1 MVVNST
7 VKVESTMEEK
17 VEHAKELISEAIRT
31 YPRIAVACSFG
42 KDSMV
47 TVHIAR
53 QVKPDIKIFAI
64 MTQFKPPETLEYLR
78 HMNDKWHLD
87 ITVYMVAD
95 KVPDILKSKTLTV
108 KLLPTK
114 EFVTKAAAAESKTD
128 KKIYEVDPDECCRLL
143 KVDPTKVAVSNL
155 DAWITG
161 LRNTE
166 GRTRV
171 DYQEVEEKGG
181 LIKINPIL
189 TFTETDIW
197 RYMAINGIESHPW
210 YARGYRSL
218 GCAPCSHQGG
228 VLERDGRWQN
238 TSKCGG
244 ECGIHTQ
251 TLKVS
256 SSK

>member
-1 MVVNST
+1 MTTEVMTEVR
-7 VKVESTMEEK
+7 KVER
-17 VEHAKELISEAIRT
+17 AKELIEEAVRN

-47 TVHIAR
+47 AVNLAR
-53 QVKPDIKIFAI
+53 EVAPDIKVFSV
-64 MTQFKPPETLEYLR
+64 MTQFKPLETFEYLKR
-78 HMNDKWHLD
+78 MNETMNLD
-87 ITVYMVAD
+87 VTVYMVAD
-95 KVPDILKSKTLTV
+95 SVPEILRDDSLEV
-108 KLLPTK
+108 VLLPADEFK
-114 EFVTKAAAAESKTD
+114 EKAALTLNGTGEA
-128 KKIYEVDPDECCRLL
+128 IYKVEPDECCRLL
-143 KVDPTKVAVSNL
+143 KVEPTRIAVGDL

-171 DYQEVEEKGG
+171 DYQEIEEKGG

-189 TFTETDIW
+189 SFTEAEIW
-197 RYMAINGIESHPW
+197 RYMATRGIEPHTW

-218 GCAPCSHQGG
+218 GCAPCSNVGG
-228 VLERDGRWQN
+228 ELERDGRWQN

-251 TLKVS
+251 RLK
-256 SSK
+256 

>member
-1 MVVNST
+1 
-7 VKVESTMEEK
+7 MEEK
-17 VEHAKELISEAIRT
+17 IERAKELIADGINE
-31 YPRIAVACSFG
+31 YPRIGVACSFG

-53 QVKPDIKIFAI
+53 EVDPDIKVFAV
-64 MTQFKPPETLEYLR
+64 MTQFKPKETFEYLKL
-78 HMNDKWHLD
+78 MNKKMNLD
-87 ITVYMVAD
+87 VTVYLVAD
-95 KVPDILKSKTLTV
+95 AVPDILKDKSIKV
-108 KLLPTK
+108 VLLPTQEFNSKASLVKNISGK
-114 EFVTKAAAAESKTD
+114 E
-128 KKIYEVDPDECCRLL
+128 IYEVEPDECCRML
-143 KVDPTKVAVSNL
+143 KVDPTKMAVSNL

-189 TFTETDIW
+189 TFTEAEIW
-197 RYMAINGIESHPW
+197 RYMSTKGIEPHPW
-210 YARGYRSL
+210 YGLGYRSL
-218 GCAPCSHQGG
+218 GCAPCSHPGG

-251 TLKVS
+251 TLKVGGRTTARC
-256 SSK
+256 